1 MEGHPLGGARM
12 ARGETGAT
20 VFSIPDAPDLSP
32 GTELPGRYGLGQVG
46 EARYV
51 RERPGATLA
60 GRDELEV
67 LAFGSHVPGDGEMVS
82 DWPAS

>member
-1 MEGHPLGGARM
+1 M

-60 GRDELEV
+60 AGTSSKCSPSGRMSQAMARWSAIGLRHE
-67 LAFGSHVPGDGEMVS
+67 
-82 DWPAS
+82 